1 MVGPVESR
9 LHKQMAEAQDR
20 GGRFSRR
27 IVEAVVAMTVA
38 GIVALLAGPYLY
50 RLWRRERLRIAAQEV
65 YTLVVAAR
73 LQAVKLNRQVV
84 LWIDPRTR
92 EAVAW
97 ADTFPYNFVKDPG
110 EPAIMLFR
118 IRSGVFFR
126 YAPSGDRVN
135 DAKSVSFDMYGGDR
149 KIVDR
154 LVFHADGTLEPPQ
167 DPDSKPPRRPGAV
180 TRNVPYGS
188 INCNPDDS
196 CRGIYISDRPAS
208 GPEANRNTFRI
219 SVNDFG
225 PTGRVSL
232 LKWLPLSE
240 GGNPG
245 ETNYVPPPWKWV
257 D

>member
-1 MVGPVESR
+1 
-9 LHKQMAEAQDR
+9 MAR
-20 GGRFSRR
+20 VTGGRFSRR
-27 IVEAVVAMTVA
+27 AVEAIVALTVA
-38 GIVALLAGPYLY
+38 GIVVLLAGPYLY

-73 LQAVKLNRQVV
+73 LQAVKLNQQVV
-84 LWIDPRTR
+84 LWIDPPTH
-92 EAVAW
+92 EAIAW
-97 ADTFPYNFVKDPG
+97 ADTAPYNFVRDPD
-110 EPAIMLFR
+110 EAPVLRFR

-135 DAKSVSFDMYGGDR
+135 DAKSVSFDTYRGDPE
-149 KIVDR
+149 IVDR
-154 LVFHADGTLEPPQ
+154 LVFHPDGTLESPQ
-167 DPDSKPPRRPGAV
+167 DPDSKTPMRPGV
-180 TRNVPYGS
+180 LTLSVPYGS
-188 INCNPDDS
+188 INCNPQDS
-196 CRGIYISDRPAS
+196 CRGIYISDRPLG

-232 LKWLPLSE
+232 LKWLPESE

>member
-1 MVGPVESR
+1 
-9 LHKQMAEAQDR
+9 MAQVPKR
-20 GGRFSRR
+20 GFPRR
-27 IVEAVVAMTVA
+27 VVEATVAMTVA

-73 LQAVKLNRQVV
+73 LQAVKRNQQVV
-84 LWIDPRTR
+84 LWIDPRTH

-97 ADTFPYNFVKDPG
+97 ADTAPHNFVQDPG
-110 EPAIMLFR
+110 EAVALRFR

-126 YAPSGDRVN
+126 YAPSGEVN
-135 DAKSVSFDMYGGDR
+135 DPKSVSFDTYRWDPE
-149 KIVDR
+149 IVDR
-154 LVFHADGTLEPPQ
+154 VVFHPDGTLELPQ
-167 DPDSKPPRRPGAV
+167 DPDSKAPMRPGAI
-180 TRNVPYGS
+180 TRSVPYGS
-188 INCNPDDS
+188 INCNPGDS
-196 CRGIYISDRPAS
+196 CRGIYISDRPTG

-225 PTGRVSL
+225 PTGRASL
-232 LKWLPLSE
+232 LKWLPRSE